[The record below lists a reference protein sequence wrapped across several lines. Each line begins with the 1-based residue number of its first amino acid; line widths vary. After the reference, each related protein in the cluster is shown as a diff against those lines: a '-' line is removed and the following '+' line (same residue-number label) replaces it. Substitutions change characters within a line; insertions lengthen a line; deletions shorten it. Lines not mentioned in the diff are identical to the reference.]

1 MRRLLVFLGILQHKR
16 VLDGNG
22 TIPRL
27 RTLKR
32 LNPFHPLTYII
43 ILLSLIV
50 GLLMFGF
57 VGLWKE
63 VNWEELK
70 FKWV

>member
-1 MRRLLVFLGILQHKR
+1 MRRLLVFLGIVQHKR

-32 LNPFHPLTYII
+32 FNPFHPLTYMV

-63 VNWEELK
+63 VNWDELK

>member
-1 MRRLLVFLGILQHKR
+1 MRRLLVFLGIVQHKR

-32 LNPFHPLTYII
+32 LNPFHPLTYIVI
-43 ILLSLIV
+43 ILSLI
-50 GLLMFGF
+50 

>member
-1 MRRLLVFLGILQHKR
+1 MKRLLVFLGIVQHKR

-32 LNPFHPLTYII
+32 LNPFHPLTYIV
-43 ILLSLIV
+43 ILLSFIV

-63 VNWEELK
+63 VNWDELK

>member
-1 MRRLLVFLGILQHKR
+1 MKRLLVFLGIVQHKK
-16 VLDGNG
+16 VLYGNG

-32 LNPFHPLTYII
+32 LNPFHPLTYIV
-43 ILLSLIV
+43 ILLSFIV

-63 VNWEELK
+63 VNWDELK

>member
-1 MRRLLVFLGILQHKR
+1 
-16 VLDGNG
+16 
-22 TIPRL
+22 
-27 RTLKR
+27 
-32 LNPFHPLTYII
+32 LNPFHPLTYMV

-63 VNWEELK
+63 VNWDELK

>member
-1 MRRLLVFLGILQHKR
+1 MRRLLVFLGIVQLKR

-32 LNPFHPLTYII
+32 LNPFHPLTYIVI
-43 ILLSLIV
+43 ILSLIV

>member
-1 MRRLLVFLGILQHKR
+1 MRRLLVFLGIVQLKR

-32 LNPFHPLTYII
+32 LNPFHPLTYIVI
-43 ILLSLIV
+43 ILSLIV

-70 FKWV
+70 FKWD